1 MSLFRVRRTLEIGRK
16 REGRDRDLSGGS
28 KQTNRFQVL
37 RRQKDRDEPERE
49 LLFINLCLYKL

>member
-1 MSLFRVRRTLEIGRK
+1 MSLFRVRKTFEIGRK
-16 REGRDRDLSGGS
+16 REGRGRDLSEGS

-49 LLFINLCLYKL
+49 LLSINLCLYKL